1 VAAAGATSRRPPTLL
16 TSVNTANPPVSGAV
30 SQARHRRALLLATV
44 AALAAVGLYTLPR
57 PYPRHIDSV
66 AEWNA
71 IAFDVCSGL
80 GGGTRQ
86 SRALAMTHL
95 AIHDAL
101 NSIRPVYTT
110 YARGLPRDP
119 KASPE
124 AAVAA
129 AAHDTL
135 AVMAGDHQLQLDKA
149 YEDAI
154 ERLPDNAARGEG
166 ISLGK
171 AAARAILA
179 MRTDDGADR
188 AELRL
193 APQPF
198 APGRYQPTPSRF
210 DPPIVP
216 RWRNVTPFAM
226 RTADQFRP
234 MPPPAL
240 DSEQYAQLYNEVK
253 RIGALHSAQRTR
265 EQTATA
271 KFWSGDALA
280 TWNEI
285 ARNVVN
291 ARASDRDRSN
301 DLDLWQSAHLFAL
314 LDAAAADSFISGWEA
329 KFHYLN
335 WRPITAIRSGDTDGN
350 AATTPDP
357 DWSPLLVT
365 PAHPEYPSTHSILA
379 SASATVL
386 QCALGSDAVPFA
398 ISSDKVFFGRTRHFE
413 RFSEAANEIAL
424 SRLYAGAHFRLANTR
439 GLDQGKKIGRHI
451 CKTFLPPLA
460 TATSVRTRAN
470 N

>member
-1 VAAAGATSRRPPTLL
+1 M
-16 TSVNTANPPVSGAV
+16 NIANPPVAGV
-30 SQARHRRALLLATV
+30 LLQPRHRRALILATV
-44 AALAAVGLYTLPR
+44 AGLAAVGLYVLPR
-57 PYPRHIDSV
+57 PHAHDVDSV

-101 NSIRPVYTT
+101 NSIRPVYAT
-110 YARGLPRDP
+110 YARNLPRNP
-119 KASPE
+119 HASAE

-135 AVMAGDHQLQLDKA
+135 AVMAGDHQLQLDEA

-154 ERLPDNAARGEG
+154 ERLPDNAARSEG
-166 ISLGK
+166 ISLGH

-179 MRTDDGADR
+179 MRSQDGADR
-188 AELRL
+188 AEQHL

-198 APGRYQPTPSRF
+198 KPGRYQPTPSRF

-216 RWRNVTPFAM
+216 GWRDVTPFAL

-234 MPPPAL
+234 LPPPAL
-240 DSEQYAQLYNEVK
+240 GSEQYAQLYDEVK
-253 RIGALHSAQRTR
+253 RIGALHSTQRTSQ
-265 EQTATA
+265 QTATG

-291 ARASDRDRSN
+291 ARASDRDRHN
-301 DLDLWQSAHLFAL
+301 DLGLWESARLFAL
-314 LDAAAADSFISGWEA
+314 LDATAADSFISGWEA
-329 KFHYLN
+329 KFHYLY
-335 WRPITAIRSGDTDGN
+335 WRPVTAIRRGDTDGN
-350 AATTPDP
+350 AATSTDAE
-357 DWSPLLVT
+357 WSPLLPT

-379 SASATVL
+379 AASATVL
-386 QCALGSDAVPFA
+386 QCVLGSDAVPFTV
-398 ISSDKVFFGRTRHFE
+398 SSDKVLFGRTRHFE
-413 RFSEAANEIAL
+413 RFSQAANEVAL

-439 GLDQGKKIGRHI
+439 GLEQGRRIGSHI
-451 CKTFLPPLA
+451 CTTFLPPLA
-460 TATSVRTRAN
+460 SAAARPARAN
-470 N
+470 K

>member
-1 VAAAGATSRRPPTLL
+1 
-16 TSVNTANPPVSGAV
+16 VNIANPPAPGVV
-30 SQARHRRALLLATV
+30 LQPRHRRALILAT
-44 AALAAVGLYTLPR
+44 LAGLIAVGLHVLPR
-57 PYPRHIDSV
+57 PHARDVNSV

-71 IAFDVCSGL
+71 IAFDACSGL

-101 NSIRPVYTT
+101 NSIRPVYGT
-110 YARGLPRDP
+110 YASNLPRDP
-119 KASPE
+119 NASPE

-135 AVMAGDHQLQLDKA
+135 VVMAGDQLQLDEA

-179 MRTDDGADR
+179 MRSQDGADR
-188 AELRL
+188 AEQHV
-193 APQPF
+193 AQPPY

-216 RWRNVTPFAM
+216 GWRHVTPFSLS
-226 RTADQFRP
+226 TADQFRP
-234 MPPPAL
+234 LPPPAL
-240 DSEQYAQLYNEVK
+240 DSEQYALLYDEVK
-253 RIGALHSAQRTR
+253 RIGALHSARRTHQ
-265 EQTATA
+265 QTVTA

-280 TWNEI
+280 SWNEI

-291 ARASDRDRSN
+291 ARANDRDGDN
-301 DLDLWQSAHLFAL
+301 DLELWHSARLFAL

-329 KFHYLN
+329 KFHYLY
-335 WRPITAIRSGDTDGN
+335 WRPVTAIRHADTDGN
-350 AATTPDP
+350 AATTPDAE
-357 DWSPLLVT
+357 WLPLLPT

-386 QCALGSDAVPFA
+386 QCALGRDAVPFA
-398 ISSDKVFFGRTRHFE
+398 VSSDKVFFGRTRHFE
-413 RFSEAANEIAL
+413 RFSQAANEIAL

-439 GLDQGKKIGRHI
+439 GLEQGRKIGRHV
-451 CKTFLPPLA
+451 CNTFLQPLA
-460 TATSVRTRAN
+460 SAAPRSTRRK
-470 N
+470 